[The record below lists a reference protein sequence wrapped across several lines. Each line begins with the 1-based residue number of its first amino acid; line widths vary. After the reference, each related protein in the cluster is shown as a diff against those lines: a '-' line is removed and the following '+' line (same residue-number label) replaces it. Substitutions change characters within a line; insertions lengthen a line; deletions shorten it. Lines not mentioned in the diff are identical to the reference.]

1 MKLSKFATLPTGIV
15 QSTEKLRKL
24 ILENP
29 DLPMVVLATDEANNG
44 EWSTMFCSVVY
55 AELGEFLD
63 CQQEINDERA
73 FTDRDEFTEEVANMM
88 SYSGDYDDLTD
99 EEFDAKQNEI
109 VAQYDSY
116 WRKCIIVTVSN

>member
-1 MKLSKFATLPTGIV
+1 MELSKYETIPTGFV
-15 QSTEKLRKL
+15 KSTEKLRKL

-44 EWSTMFCSVVY
+44 DWCTMFCSIVY

-63 CQQEINDERA
+63 CMQEINDERA
-73 FTDRDEFTEEVANMM
+73 FTDRDEFEESVYDKLQ
-88 SYSGDYDDLTD
+88 YSGDYDDLS
-99 EEFDAKQNEI
+99 EEELDAKTKEV
-109 VAQYDSY
+109 VAAYEPY